1 MKWTLFL
8 SFGLFF
14 MVFLSAC
21 VEKEPSVARV
31 YVQDGVGK
39 LLSNVEVKLISNS
52 PTTPY
57 FSHRRNTNEAGFVD
71 FNIQSVFDRMESSKG
86 QTAEF
91 KIVLLSEND
100 VLQTYGKIIARE
112 NIRAT
117 ETIIFAN

>member
-1 MKWTLFL
+1 MKWRLFL
-8 SFGLFF
+8 NFSLFF
-14 MVFLSAC
+14 LVFLSAC
-21 VEKEPSVARV
+21 VDKEPSVARV

-39 LLSNVEVKLISNS
+39 LLPNVEVRLESNN

-57 FSHRRNTNEAGFVD
+57 FSNRRRTNEAGFVD

-91 KIVLLSEND
+91 KILLVSEND
-100 VLQTYGKIIARE
+100 VLQNYGKIIARE
-112 NIRAT
+112 NILAT